1 METSTLREKL
11 HTLIDNST
19 EDKLHQVFHLLQ
31 DEEYSEVF
39 KSELDAE
46 FVAYQTDGE
55 SISKE
60 EIDKMVDQLLHPQK

>member
-19 EDKLHQVFHLLQ
+19 EDKLQEVFHILQ
-31 DEEYSEVF
+31 DEEYSESF
-39 KSELDAE
+39 KAELDAE
-46 FVAYQTDGE
+46 FVSYQKDGE

-60 EIDKMVDQLLHPQK
+60 EIDKMVEQLLYPKK